1 MTKTTDSQQPTDQDL
16 RAFAGRLILAQN
28 TMTLATA
35 RDGIAWAAPVYYANI
50 GFLFYFF
57 SDPGSRHIQESME
70 SGQASASIFSP
81 ADSWQGIRGV
91 QMSGVVSTVSAGLEA
106 LRALRAY
113 LKKYPFTKE
122 FFDTG
127 DKPSFDA
134 MLKKFRVKLY
144 RFQPRLIYYLDN
156 QIRFGFRE
164 SLTL

>member
-1 MTKTTDSQQPTDQDL
+1 
-16 RAFAGRLILAQN
+16 
-28 TMTLATA
+28 
-35 RDGIAWAAPVYYANI
+35 
-50 GFLFYFF
+50 
-57 SDPGSRHIQESME
+57 
-70 SGQASASIFSP
+70 
-81 ADSWQGIRGV
+81 
-91 QMSGVVSTVSAGLEA
+91 MSGVVNTVSAGLEA

-127 DKPSFDA
+127 EKLNFDA

-156 QIRFGFRE
+156 KIRFGFRE